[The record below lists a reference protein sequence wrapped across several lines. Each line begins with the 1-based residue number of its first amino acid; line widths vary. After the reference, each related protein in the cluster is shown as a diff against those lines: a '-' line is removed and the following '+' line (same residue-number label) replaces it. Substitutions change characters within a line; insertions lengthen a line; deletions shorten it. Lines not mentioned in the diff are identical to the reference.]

1 MGHAELPG
9 GGLLECGYRLAK
21 DKLLRLKYVAH
32 RLQKFVVERAILA
45 LEVQHGDG
53 DRFRRSGWG

>member
-1 MGHAELPG
+1 MGHAQLPR
-9 GGLLECGYRLAK
+9 CGPLKSGYLLAK